1 MHFCGIRLAYTR
13 WKLLENFLSL
23 SLFKKKKKLVKP
35 AVKKDSEILLAAE
48 KIEKKLLLEFIHRML
63 VIHSEFLVNKYPE
76 FAGDTIPLSGLL
88 FSPTFS
94 LPFH

>member
-23 SLFKKKKKLVKP
+23 SLFLKKNLVKP

-76 FAGDTIPLSGLL
+76 FAGDTIPLSCLL
-88 FSPTFS
+88 FPPTFS